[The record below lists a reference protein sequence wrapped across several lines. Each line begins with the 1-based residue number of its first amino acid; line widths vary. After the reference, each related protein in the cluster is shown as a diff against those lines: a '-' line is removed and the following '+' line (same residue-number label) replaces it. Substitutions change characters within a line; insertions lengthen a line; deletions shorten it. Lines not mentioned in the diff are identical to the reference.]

1 MGREAGFSLIE
12 MMVVL
17 AIVSLAAGLVVVNA
31 PGPSGQL
38 ANETDRLIRS
48 LVAARDLALIENRT
62 VMVEVTET
70 GYATRVAS
78 RLGSAREVEM
88 TPWNERT
95 TVAAGDGRL
104 PAIIVFDPVGLA
116 EPASFTLFNE
126 DAKDGVVIAPS
137 GRIARL
143 DEAAP

>member
-1 MGREAGFSLIE
+1 MRREAGFSLIE

-48 LVAARDLALIENRT
+48 LVAARDLALVENRT
-62 VMVEVTET
+62 VMVDVTET

-78 RLGSAREVEM
+78 RLGPAREVEM

-126 DAKDGVVIAPS
+126 GAKDGIAIAPS

>member
-1 MGREAGFSLIE
+1 MRREAGFSLIE

-48 LVAARDLALIENRT
+48 LVAARDLALVENRT

>member
-1 MGREAGFSLIE
+1 MHREAGFSLIE

-48 LVAARDLALIENRT
+48 LVAARDLALVENRT
-62 VMVEVTET
+62 VMVEVSET

-78 RLGSAREVEM
+78 RLGPAREVEM
-88 TPWNERT
+88 IPWNERT

-104 PAIIVFDPVGLA
+104 PAVVVFDPVGLA

-126 DAKDGVVIAPS
+126 GAKDGVAIAPS
-137 GRIARL
+137 GRIDRL
-143 DEAAP
+143 GEAAP

>member
-1 MGREAGFSLIE
+1 
-12 MMVVL
+12 
-17 AIVSLAAGLVVVNA
+17 
-31 PGPSGQL
+31 
-38 ANETDRLIRS
+38 
-48 LVAARDLALIENRT
+48 
-62 VMVEVTET
+62 
-70 GYATRVAS
+70 
-78 RLGSAREVEM
+78 M
-88 TPWNERT
+88 TSWNEQT